1 MRCHRQV
8 QAPCCQDN
16 LFLFD
21 NEDDEDDQ
29 GSSRCSEENVSEV
42 AQVTRSTLKLM
53 TDDDDDNDDN
63 DHHDTH
69 HEVRSEVGHAWS
81 RPLLLL
87 YHSLLH
93 LRELFPGEVFVS
105 SNLFSDTLVC
115 QFLCDSMYI
124 ISQMEKKKTKA
135 VAAILKAW
143 DISIQHPVH

>member
-8 QAPCCQDN
+8 QAPCCHDN

-29 GSSRCSEENVSEV
+29 GCSRCSEENVSEV
-42 AQVTRSTLKLM
+42 AQGTRSTLKLM

-81 RPLLLL
+81 RPLLFL

-93 LRELFPGEVFVS
+93 LRELFPGEIFFS
-105 SNLFSDTLVC
+105 SNFC
-115 QFLCDSMYI
+115 QFASFFVFFFL
-124 ISQMEKKKTKA
+124 
-135 VAAILKAW
+135 
-143 DISIQHPVH
+143 